1 MPKYLAWLLLLLFAG
16 VILVPLA
23 VVSLFQRQPL
33 RISTDRAIRLYL
45 PATGSVHVLPL
56 EEYLIGVVAAEMPA
70 RFSPE
75 ALKAQ
80 AVAARTYAVQRL
92 ALSRQGKG
100 VHPGADVCNDPGH
113 CQGWLDEAEMRRR
126 WGLVGYWFYRRKVAA
141 AVAAT
146 RGLVLTYQGRLI
158 DPVYHAASGGRTEDA
173 QEVWGR
179 SVPYLR
185 SLPSPWEEDSPHD
198 PASVTLPAS
207 EVARRLGLA
216 WDPQKP
222 FPLRVVAYTASGR
235 VKSVLAGGKLFS
247 GPDFRRLLGLNSTY
261 VKWEQRSGDFIFQ
274 TRGYGHGVGMSQYGA
289 NGLARRGKTFREILA
304 YYYPGTQLVSL
315 EALSLP

>member
-1 MPKYLAWLLLLLFAG
+1 MPKHLAWLLLSLLAG
-16 VILVPLA
+16 IILLPLA
-23 VVSLFQRQPL
+23 VVSLWQRQPL
-33 RISTDRAIRLYL
+33 RISTDRAIRLYV

-70 RFSPE
+70 RFSAE

-92 ALSRQGKG
+92 GLSRQGKG
-100 VHPGADVCNDPGH
+100 VHPEADICNDPSH
-113 CQGWLDEAEMRRR
+113 CQGWLAEAEMRRR
-126 WGLVGYWFYRRKVAA
+126 WGLLGYWFYRRKVAA

-146 RGLVLTYQGRLI
+146 RGLVLTYQGQLI
-158 DPVYHAASGGRTEDA
+158 EPVYHAASGGRTEDA

-179 SVPYLR
+179 YVPYLR
-185 SLPSPWEEDSPHD
+185 SLPSPWEEDSPYAA
-198 PASVTLPAS
+198 ASLTLPAS
-207 EVARRLGLA
+207 EVARRLGLT
-216 WDPQKP
+216 WDPTRP
-222 FPLRVVAYTASGR
+222 LPLRVVAYTASGR
-235 VKSVLAGGKLFS
+235 VRSVLAGSKLFS

-261 VKWEQRSGDFIFQ
+261 LSWEQRGNDFVFQ

-289 NGLARRGKTFREILA
+289 NGLARRGKSFREILA

-315 EALSLP
+315 EDLPWP